1 MKLSLKLITY
11 LSLIIFLVISIAYV
25 SILDSKVVNKLDGVL
40 WTVPAKVYARPLELA
55 EGGKINVDSLKKELE
70 ILSYEL
76 TKGIPD
82 TPGEFSQSQRSVNIF
97 IRGFGSQEP
106 GLYRLKI
113 ENDKIDSIKRK
124 DGISIDLIQ
133 LEPLSIGGMFPSHL
147 QDRILLNFSQV
158 PKDLEEMILVVEDR
172 NFYSHKG
179 ISLRSIMRAFIKN
192 TRALGIEEG
201 GSTITQQL
209 AKSLFFSPEQT
220 IRRKI
225 KEAIAALL
233 IEIHYSKQEILL
245 AYINDVFIAQSGR
258 RAIHGF
264 GLASQFF
271 FGTDL
276 KNLSLDQKA
285 LLVGMLKGPSLYS
298 PINNPDRAK
307 TRRDLVLSLIK
318 NDSLITEEEYLDL
331 KGRSLKVIPPS
342 FKSLSKYPAFNDIVT
357 LDLRK
362 NFDDSDLRTKG
373 LKIITNLDPVVQDYL
388 EESIKDTKL
397 KLKRRYGSQLNGLE
411 GAGIVIDS
419 FSGEVV
425 AAIGSTKPNNYGFN
439 RAINAVR
446 PIGSLVK
453 PFIYLSALQHYSK
466 YNLSTLLD
474 DSKLSV
480 SLPGGK
486 LWEPNNFDKKFH
498 GNIPLHVALSE
509 SYNVATTRLGI
520 DLGYSVVQE
529 TFTKLGIKKKIPKYP
544 SIFVGSFEMTPLEAI
559 QAYQTIASEGFY
571 SPLNSI
577 RTVESSEDVLSLSYP
592 YKVEQRFRPEPIYL
606 LKFVLKQTFISGTA
620 RGFSSRVIEKWKTGG
635 KTGTSDDQR
644 DSWFVGYAGNYLM
657 LVWLGFDDN
666 RKSPLT
672 GRTGALQV
680 WKNFMS
686 RLDPIAYEVRKPSR
700 IRYEWV
706 DAKDGLLSG
715 ESCKGSILIPFVEGT
730 EPEMIPQNR
739 KKCRISE
746 ESYTTKVLNKIK
758 EAIEVK

>member
-11 LSLIIFLVISIAYV
+11 LSLIIFSVISIAYV

-55 EGGKINVDSLKKELE
+55 EGGKINVDVLKKELE

-220 IRRKI
+220 IKRKI

-397 KLKRRYGSQLNGLE
+397 QLKRRYGSQLNGLE

-509 SYNVATTRLGI
+509 SYNVATTRLGM

-620 RGFSSRVIEKWKTGG
+620 KGFSSRVIEKWKTGG

-657 LVWLGFDDN
+657 VVWLGFDDN

-746 ESYTTKVLNKIK
+746 ESYTAKVLNKIK

>member
-11 LSLIIFLVISIAYV
+11 LSLIIFLIISIAYV

-55 EGGKINVDSLKKELE
+55 EGGKINVDVLKKELE

-285 LLVGMLKGPSLYS
+285 LLVGLLKGPSLYS

-509 SYNVATTRLGI
+509 SYNVATTRLGM

>member
-11 LSLIIFLVISIAYV
+11 LSLIIFSVISIAYV

-55 EGGKINVDSLKKELE
+55 EGGKINVDVLKKELE

-76 TKGIPD
+76 IKGIPD

-220 IRRKI
+220 IKRKI

-397 KLKRRYGSQLNGLE
+397 QLKRRYGSQLNGLE

-509 SYNVATTRLGI
+509 SYNVATTRLGM

-544 SIFVGSFEMTPLEAI
+544 SIFVGSFEMTPLEVI

-657 LVWLGFDDN
+657 VVWLGFDDN

-706 DAKDGLLSG
+706 DTKDGLLSG
-715 ESCKGSILIPFVEGT
+715 ERCKGSILIPFVEGT

-746 ESYTTKVLNKIK
+746 ESYTAKVLNKIK

>member
-11 LSLIIFLVISIAYV
+11 LSLIIFSVISIAYV

-55 EGGKINVDSLKKELE
+55 EGGKINVGVLKKELE

-179 ISLRSIMRAFIKN
+179 VSLRSIMRAFIKN

-220 IRRKI
+220 IKRKI

-397 KLKRRYGSQLNGLE
+397 QLKRRYGSQLNGLE

-509 SYNVATTRLGI
+509 SYNVATTRLGM

-544 SIFVGSFEMTPLEAI
+544 SIFVGSFEMTPLEVI

-657 LVWLGFDDN
+657 VVWLGFDDN

-706 DAKDGLLSG
+706 DTKDGLLSG
-715 ESCKGSILIPFVEGT
+715 ERCKGSILIPFVEGT

-746 ESYTTKVLNKIK
+746 ESYTAKVLNKIK

>member
-11 LSLIIFLVISIAYV
+11 LSLIIFLIISIAYV

-55 EGGKINVDSLKKELE
+55 EGGKINVDVLKKELE

-82 TPGEFSQSQRSVNIF
+82 TPGEFSQSQQSVNIF

-192 TRALGIEEG
+192 TKALGIEEG

-331 KGRSLKVIPPS
+331 KGKSLKVIPPS

-453 PFIYLSALQHYSK
+453 PFIYLSALQHYTK

-480 SLPGGK
+480 SLPGSK

-498 GNIPLHVALSE
+498 GNVPLHVALSE
-509 SYNVATTRLGI
+509 SYNVATTRLGM

-529 TFTKLGIKKKIPKYP
+529 TFTKLGIEKKIPKYP

-577 RTVESSEDVLSLSYP
+577 RTVESSGDVLSLSYP

-657 LVWLGFDDN
+657 VVWLGFDDN

-706 DAKDGLLSG
+706 DVKDGLLSG
-715 ESCKGSILIPFVEGT
+715 ERCKGSILIPFVEGT

>member
-11 LSLIIFLVISIAYV
+11 LSLIIFLIISIAYV

-55 EGGKINVDSLKKELE
+55 EGGKINVDVLKKELE

-233 IEIHYSKQEILL
+233 IEMHYSKQEILL

-509 SYNVATTRLGI
+509 SYNVATTRLGM

>member
-11 LSLIIFLVISIAYV
+11 LSLIIFSVISIAYV

-55 EGGKINVDSLKKELE
+55 EGGKINVDVLKKELE

-220 IRRKI
+220 IKRKI

-397 KLKRRYGSQLNGLE
+397 QLKRRYGSQLNGLE

-425 AAIGSTKPNNYGFN
+425 AAVGSTKPNNYGFN

-486 LWEPNNFDKKFH
+486 QWEPNNFDKKFH

-509 SYNVATTRLGI
+509 SYNVATTRLGM

-544 SIFVGSFEMTPLEAI
+544 SIFVGSFEMTPLEVI

-657 LVWLGFDDN
+657 VVWLGFDDN

-706 DAKDGLLSG
+706 DTKDGLLSG
-715 ESCKGSILIPFVEGT
+715 ERCKGSILIPFVEGT

-746 ESYTTKVLNKIK
+746 ESYTAKVLNKIK

>member
-11 LSLIIFLVISIAYV
+11 LSLIFFSVISIAYV

-55 EGGKINVDSLKKELE
+55 EGGKINVDVLKKELE

-220 IRRKI
+220 IKRKI

-397 KLKRRYGSQLNGLE
+397 QLKRRYGSQLNGLE

-509 SYNVATTRLGI
+509 SYNVATTRLGM

-544 SIFVGSFEMTPLEAI
+544 SIFVGSFEMTPLEVI

-657 LVWLGFDDN
+657 VVWLGFDDN

-706 DAKDGLLSG
+706 DTKDGLLSG
-715 ESCKGSILIPFVEGT
+715 ERCKGSILIPFVEGT

-746 ESYTTKVLNKIK
+746 ESYTAKVLNKIK

>member
-82 TPGEFSQSQRSVNIF
+82 TPGEFSQSQQSVNIF

-453 PFIYLSALQHYSK
+453 PFIYLSALQHYTK

-509 SYNVATTRLGI
+509 SYNVATTRLGM

>member
-11 LSLIIFLVISIAYV
+11 LSLIIFLIISIAYV

-55 EGGKINVDSLKKELE
+55 EGGKINVDVLKKELE

-82 TPGEFSQSQRSVNIF
+82 TPGEFSQSQQSVNIF

-179 ISLRSIMRAFIKN
+179 ISLKSIMRAFIKN
-192 TRALGIEEG
+192 TKALGIEEG

-233 IEIHYSKQEILL
+233 IEMHYSKQEILL

-331 KGRSLKVIPPS
+331 KGKSLKVIPPS

-453 PFIYLSALQHYSK
+453 PFIYLSALQHYTK

-498 GNIPLHVALSE
+498 GNVPLHVALSE
-509 SYNVATTRLGI
+509 SYNVATTRLGM

-529 TFTKLGIKKKIPKYP
+529 TFTKLGIEKKIPKYP

-577 RTVESSEDVLSLSYP
+577 RTVESSGDVLSLSYP

-657 LVWLGFDDN
+657 VVWLGFDDN

-715 ESCKGSILIPFVEGT
+715 ERCKGSILIPFVEGT

>member
-11 LSLIIFLVISIAYV
+11 LSLIIFLIISIAYV

-55 EGGKINVDSLKKELE
+55 EGGKINVDVLKKELE

-82 TPGEFSQSQRSVNIF
+82 TPGEFSQSQQSVNIF

-179 ISLRSIMRAFIKN
+179 ISLKSIMRAFIKN
-192 TRALGIEEG
+192 TKALGIEEG

-233 IEIHYSKQEILL
+233 IEMHYSKQEILL

-331 KGRSLKVIPPS
+331 KGKSLKVIPPS

-453 PFIYLSALQHYSK
+453 PFIYLSALQHYTK

-480 SLPGGK
+480 SLPGSK

-498 GNIPLHVALSE
+498 GNVPLHVALSE
-509 SYNVATTRLGI
+509 SYNVATTRLGM

-577 RTVESSEDVLSLSYP
+577 RTVESSGDVLSLSYP

-657 LVWLGFDDN
+657 VVWLGFDDN

-715 ESCKGSILIPFVEGT
+715 ERCKGSILIPFVEGT

>member
-11 LSLIIFLVISIAYV
+11 LSLIIFSVISIAYV

-55 EGGKINVDSLKKELE
+55 EGGKINVDVLKKELE

-220 IRRKI
+220 IKRKI

-397 KLKRRYGSQLNGLE
+397 QLKRRYGSQLNGLE

-509 SYNVATTRLGI
+509 SYNVATTRLGM

-544 SIFVGSFEMTPLEAI
+544 SIFVGSFEMTPLEVI

-657 LVWLGFDDN
+657 VVWLGFDDN

-680 WKNFMS
+680 WKNFMNK
-686 RLDPIAYEVRKPSR
+686 LDPIASEIRKPSR

-706 DAKDGLLSG
+706 DVKDGLLSG
-715 ESCKGSILIPFVEGT
+715 ERCKGSILIPFVEGT

-746 ESYTTKVLNKIK
+746 ESYTAKVLNKIK

>member
-11 LSLIIFLVISIAYV
+11 LSLIIFLIISIAYV

-55 EGGKINVDSLKKELE
+55 EGGKINVDVLKKELE

-82 TPGEFSQSQRSVNIF
+82 TPGEFSQSQQSVNIF

-233 IEIHYSKQEILL
+233 IEMHYSKQEILL

-331 KGRSLKVIPPS
+331 KGKSLKVIPPS

-453 PFIYLSALQHYSK
+453 PFIYLSALQHYTK

-509 SYNVATTRLGI
+509 SYNVATTRLGM

-657 LVWLGFDDN
+657 VVWLGFDDN

-715 ESCKGSILIPFVEGT
+715 ERCKGSILIPFVEGT

>member
-11 LSLIIFLVISIAYV
+11 LSLIIFLIISIAYV

-55 EGGKINVDSLKKELE
+55 EGGKINVDGLKKELE

-82 TPGEFSQSQRSVNIF
+82 TPGEFSQSQQSVNIF

-179 ISLRSIMRAFIKN
+179 ISLKSIMRAFIKN
-192 TRALGIEEG
+192 TKALGIEEG

-233 IEIHYSKQEILL
+233 IEMHYSKQEILL

-331 KGRSLKVIPPS
+331 KGKSLKVIPPS
-342 FKSLSKYPAFNDIVT
+342 FKSLSKYPAFNDIVI

-453 PFIYLSALQHYSK
+453 PFIYLSALQHYTK

-480 SLPGGK
+480 SLPGSK

-498 GNIPLHVALSE
+498 GNVPLHVALSE
-509 SYNVATTRLGI
+509 SYNVATTRLGM

-529 TFTKLGIKKKIPKYP
+529 TFTKLGIEKKIPKYP

-577 RTVESSEDVLSLSYP
+577 RTVESSGDVLSLSYP

-657 LVWLGFDDN
+657 VVWLGFDDN

-715 ESCKGSILIPFVEGT
+715 ERCKGSILIPFVEGT

>member
-11 LSLIIFLVISIAYV
+11 LSLIIFLIISIAYV

-55 EGGKINVDSLKKELE
+55 EGGKINVDVLKKELE

-82 TPGEFSQSQRSVNIF
+82 TPGEFSQSQQSVNIF

-179 ISLRSIMRAFIKN
+179 ISLKSIMRAFIKN
-192 TRALGIEEG
+192 TKALGIEEG

-220 IRRKI
+220 IKRKI

-233 IEIHYSKQEILL
+233 IEMHYSKQEILL

-331 KGRSLKVIPPS
+331 KGKSLKVIPPS
-342 FKSLSKYPAFNDIVT
+342 FKSLSKYPAFNDIVI

-453 PFIYLSALQHYSK
+453 PFIYLSALQHYTK

-480 SLPGGK
+480 SLPGSK
-486 LWEPNNFDKKFH
+486 PWEPNNFDKKFH
-498 GNIPLHVALSE
+498 GNVPLHVALSE
-509 SYNVATTRLGI
+509 SYNVATTRLGM

-529 TFTKLGIKKKIPKYP
+529 TFTKLGIEKKIPKYP

-577 RTVESSEDVLSLSYP
+577 RTVESSGDVLSLSYP

-657 LVWLGFDDN
+657 VVWLGFDDN

-706 DAKDGLLSG
+706 DVKDGLLSG
-715 ESCKGSILIPFVEGT
+715 ERCKGSILIPFVEGT

>member
-331 KGRSLKVIPPS
+331 KGKSLKVIPPS

-397 KLKRRYGSQLNGLE
+397 QLKRRYGSQLNGLE

-466 YNLSTLLD
+466 YNLSSLLD

>member
-11 LSLIIFLVISIAYV
+11 LSLIIFLIISIAYV

-55 EGGKINVDSLKKELE
+55 EGGKINVDGLKKELE

-233 IEIHYSKQEILL
+233 IEMHYSKQEILL

-331 KGRSLKVIPPS
+331 KGKSLKVIPPS

-453 PFIYLSALQHYSK
+453 PFIYLSALQHYTK

-498 GNIPLHVALSE
+498 GNVPLHVALSE
-509 SYNVATTRLGI
+509 SYNVATTRLGM

-657 LVWLGFDDN
+657 VVWLGFDDN

-715 ESCKGSILIPFVEGT
+715 ERCKGSILIPFVEGT

>member
-11 LSLIIFLVISIAYV
+11 LSLIIFLIISIAYV

-55 EGGKINVDSLKKELE
+55 EGGKINVDVLKKELE

-124 DGISIDLIQ
+124 DGISVDLIQ

-285 LLVGMLKGPSLYS
+285 LLVGLLKGPSLYS

-509 SYNVATTRLGI
+509 SYNVATTRLGM

-577 RTVESSEDVLSLSYP
+577 RTVESSGDVLSLSYP

-715 ESCKGSILIPFVEGT
+715 ERCKGSILIPFVEGT

>member
-11 LSLIIFLVISIAYV
+11 LSLIIFLIISIAYV

-55 EGGKINVDSLKKELE
+55 EGGKINVDGLKKELE

-233 IEIHYSKQEILL
+233 IEMHYSKQEILL

-331 KGRSLKVIPPS
+331 KGKSLKVIPPS

-498 GNIPLHVALSE
+498 GNVPLHVALSE
-509 SYNVATTRLGI
+509 SYNVATTRLGM

-657 LVWLGFDDN
+657 VVWLGFDDN

>member
-509 SYNVATTRLGI
+509 SYNVATTRLGM

-606 LKFVLKQTFISGTA
+606 LKFLLKQTFISGTA

>member
-11 LSLIIFLVISIAYV
+11 LSLIIFLIISIAYV

-55 EGGKINVDSLKKELE
+55 EGGKINVDVLKKELE

-82 TPGEFSQSQRSVNIF
+82 TPGEFSQSQQSVNIF

-192 TRALGIEEG
+192 TKALGIEEG

-233 IEIHYSKQEILL
+233 IEMHYSKQEILL

-331 KGRSLKVIPPS
+331 KGKSLKVIPPS

-480 SLPGGK
+480 SLPGSK

-498 GNIPLHVALSE
+498 GNVPLHVALSE
-509 SYNVATTRLGI
+509 SYNVATTRLGM

-529 TFTKLGIKKKIPKYP
+529 TFTKLGIEKKIPKYP

-577 RTVESSEDVLSLSYP
+577 RTVESSGDVLSLSYP

-657 LVWLGFDDN
+657 VVWLGFDDN

-706 DAKDGLLSG
+706 DVKDGLLSG
-715 ESCKGSILIPFVEGT
+715 ERCKGSILIPFVEGT

>member
-11 LSLIIFLVISIAYV
+11 LSLFTFLIISIAYV

-40 WTVPAKVYARPLELA
+40 WTVPAKVYARPLELS
-55 EGGKINVDSLKKELE
+55 EGGKINVDVLKKELE

-76 TKGIPD
+76 AKGIPD
-82 TPGEFSQSQRSVNIF
+82 TPREFSQSQQSVNIF
-97 IRGFGSQEP
+97 IRGFGNQEP

-133 LEPLSIGGMFPSHL
+133 LEPLSIGGMFPSHF
-147 QDRILLNFSQV
+147 QVRILLNFSQV

-179 ISLRSIMRAFIKN
+179 ISLKSIMRAFIKN

-209 AKSLFFSPEQT
+209 AKRLFFSPEQT

-225 KEAIAALL
+225 KEAIVALL
-233 IEIHYSKQEILL
+233 IEMHYSKQEILL

-318 NDSLITEEEYLDL
+318 NDSLINEEEYLDL
-331 KGRSLKVIPPS
+331 KGKSLKVIPPS
-342 FKSLSKYPAFNDIVT
+342 FKSLSKYPAFNDLVI

-411 GAGIVIDS
+411 GAGIVIYS

-453 PFIYLSALQHYSK
+453 PFIYLSALQLYTK
-466 YNLSTLLD
+466 YNLATLLD

-498 GNIPLHVALSE
+498 GNVPLHVALSE
-509 SYNVATTRLGI
+509 SYNVATTRLGM

-529 TFTKLGIKKKIPKYP
+529 TFTKLGIEKKIPKYP

-620 RGFSSRVIEKWKTGG
+620 RGFSSRSVEKWKTGG

-644 DSWFVGYAGNYLM
+644 DSWFVGYAGNSLM
-657 LVWLGFDDN
+657 VVWLGFDAN

-672 GRTGALQV
+672 GRTGALEV
-680 WKNFMS
+680 WKNFIS
-686 RLDPIAYEVRKPSR
+686 RLDQIAYEVRKPSR

-706 DAKDGLLSG
+706 DVKDGLLSG
-715 ESCKGSILIPFVEGT
+715 ERCKGSILIPFVEGT

-746 ESYTTKVLNKIK
+746 ESYTAKVLNKIK

>member
-11 LSLIIFLVISIAYV
+11 LSLIIFSVISIAYV

-55 EGGKINVDSLKKELE
+55 EGGKINVDVLKKELE

-509 SYNVATTRLGI
+509 SYNVATTRLGM

-657 LVWLGFDDN
+657 VVWLGFDDN

-706 DAKDGLLSG
+706 DTKDGLLSG
-715 ESCKGSILIPFVEGT
+715 ERCKGSILIPFVEGT

-746 ESYTTKVLNKIK
+746 ESYTAKVLNKIK

>member
-11 LSLIIFLVISIAYV
+11 LSLIIFSVISIAYV

-55 EGGKINVDSLKKELE
+55 EGGKINVDVLKKELE

-220 IRRKI
+220 IKRKI

-397 KLKRRYGSQLNGLE
+397 QLKRRYGSQLNGLE

-509 SYNVATTRLGI
+509 SYNVATTRLGM

-544 SIFVGSFEMTPLEAI
+544 SIFVGSFEMTPLEVI

-657 LVWLGFDDN
+657 VVWLGFDDN

-706 DAKDGLLSG
+706 DTKDGLLSG
-715 ESCKGSILIPFVEGT
+715 ERCKGSIHIPFVEGT

-746 ESYTTKVLNKIK
+746 ESYTAKVLNKIK

>member
-11 LSLIIFLVISIAYV
+11 LSLIIFLIISIAYV

-55 EGGKINVDSLKKELE
+55 EGGKINVDVLKKELE

-179 ISLRSIMRAFIKN
+179 ISLKSIMRAFIKN
-192 TRALGIEEG
+192 TKALGIEEG

-233 IEIHYSKQEILL
+233 IEMHYSKQEILL

-331 KGRSLKVIPPS
+331 KGKSLKVIPPS
-342 FKSLSKYPAFNDIVT
+342 FKSLSKYPAFNDIVI

-453 PFIYLSALQHYSK
+453 PFIYLSALQHYTK

-480 SLPGGK
+480 SLPGSK
-486 LWEPNNFDKKFH
+486 PWEPNNFDKKFH
-498 GNIPLHVALSE
+498 GNVPLHVALSE
-509 SYNVATTRLGI
+509 SYNVATTRLGM

-529 TFTKLGIKKKIPKYP
+529 TFTKLGIEKKIPKYP

-577 RTVESSEDVLSLSYP
+577 RTVESSGDVLSLSYP

-657 LVWLGFDDN
+657 VVWLGFDDN

-715 ESCKGSILIPFVEGT
+715 ERCKGSILIPFVEGT

>member
-11 LSLIIFLVISIAYV
+11 VSLIIFLIISIAYI

-55 EGGKINVDSLKKELE
+55 EGGKINVDVLKKELE

-285 LLVGMLKGPSLYS
+285 LLVGLLKGPSLYS

-657 LVWLGFDDN
+657 VVWLGFDDN

>member
-55 EGGKINVDSLKKELE
+55 EGGKINVDGLKKELE

-331 KGRSLKVIPPS
+331 KGKSLKVIPPS

-509 SYNVATTRLGI
+509 SYNVATTRLGM

-529 TFTKLGIKKKIPKYP
+529 TFTKLGIEKKIPKYP

-657 LVWLGFDDN
+657 VVWLGFDDN

>member
-11 LSLIIFLVISIAYV
+11 LSLIIFSVISIAYV

-55 EGGKINVDSLKKELE
+55 EGGKINVDVLKKELE

-220 IRRKI
+220 IKRKI

-397 KLKRRYGSQLNGLE
+397 QLKRRYGSQLNGLE

-509 SYNVATTRLGI
+509 SYNVATTRLGM

-544 SIFVGSFEMTPLEAI
+544 SIFVGSFEMTPLEVI

-657 LVWLGFDDN
+657 VVWLGFDDN

-706 DAKDGLLSG
+706 DTKDGLLSG
-715 ESCKGSILIPFVEGT
+715 ERCKGSILIPFVEGT
-730 EPEMIPQNR
+730 EPEIIPQNR

-746 ESYTTKVLNKIK
+746 ESYTAKVLNKIK

>member
-11 LSLIIFLVISIAYV
+11 LSLIIFLIISIAYV

-55 EGGKINVDSLKKELE
+55 EGGKINVDVLKKELE

-82 TPGEFSQSQRSVNIF
+82 TPGEFSQSQQSVNIF

-179 ISLRSIMRAFIKN
+179 ISLKSIMRAFIKN
-192 TRALGIEEG
+192 TKALGIEEG

-331 KGRSLKVIPPS
+331 KGKSLKVIPPS

-453 PFIYLSALQHYSK
+453 PFIYLSALQHYTK

-480 SLPGGK
+480 SLPGSK

-498 GNIPLHVALSE
+498 GNVPLHVALSE
-509 SYNVATTRLGI
+509 SYNVATTRLGM

-529 TFTKLGIKKKIPKYP
+529 TFTKLGIEKKIPKYP

-657 LVWLGFDDN
+657 VVWLGFDDN

-706 DAKDGLLSG
+706 DVKDGLLSG
-715 ESCKGSILIPFVEGT
+715 ERCKGSILIPFVEGT

>member
-11 LSLIIFLVISIAYV
+11 LSLIIFSVISIAYV

-55 EGGKINVDSLKKELE
+55 EGGKINVDVLKKELE

-397 KLKRRYGSQLNGLE
+397 QLKRRYGSQLNGLE

-509 SYNVATTRLGI
+509 SYNVATTRLGM

-657 LVWLGFDDN
+657 VVWLGFDDN

-746 ESYTTKVLNKIK
+746 ESYTAKVLNKIK

>member
-11 LSLIIFLVISIAYV
+11 LSLIIFLIISIAYV

-55 EGGKINVDSLKKELE
+55 EGGKINVDVLKKELE

-82 TPGEFSQSQRSVNIF
+82 TPGEFSQSQQSVNIF

-179 ISLRSIMRAFIKN
+179 ISLKSIMRAFIKN
-192 TRALGIEEG
+192 TKALGIEEG

-233 IEIHYSKQEILL
+233 IEMHYSKQEILL

-331 KGRSLKVIPPS
+331 KGKSLKVIPPS
-342 FKSLSKYPAFNDIVT
+342 FKSLSKYPAFNDIVI

-397 KLKRRYGSQLNGLE
+397 KLKRRYGSQLNELE

-453 PFIYLSALQHYSK
+453 PFIYLSALQHYTK

-480 SLPGGK
+480 SLPGSK

-498 GNIPLHVALSE
+498 GNVPLHVALSE
-509 SYNVATTRLGI
+509 SYNVATTRLGM

-529 TFTKLGIKKKIPKYP
+529 TFTKLGIEKKIPKYP

-577 RTVESSEDVLSLSYP
+577 RTVESSGDVLSLSYP

-657 LVWLGFDDN
+657 VVWLGFDDN

-715 ESCKGSILIPFVEGT
+715 ERCKGSILIPFVEGT

>member
-11 LSLIIFLVISIAYV
+11 LSLIIFSVISIAYV

-55 EGGKINVDSLKKELE
+55 EGGKINVDVLKKELE

-220 IRRKI
+220 IKRKI

-509 SYNVATTRLGI
+509 SYNVATTRLGM

-544 SIFVGSFEMTPLEAI
+544 SIFVGSFEMTPLEVI

-657 LVWLGFDDN
+657 VVWLGFDDN

-672 GRTGALQV
+672 GRSGALQV

-715 ESCKGSILIPFVEGT
+715 KRCKRSILIPFVEGT

-739 KKCRISE
+739 KKCRISD
-746 ESYTTKVLNKIK
+746 ESYTAKVLNKIK

>member
-220 IRRKI
+220 IKRKI

-509 SYNVATTRLGI
+509 SYNVATTRLGM

-746 ESYTTKVLNKIK
+746 ESYTAKVLNKIK

>member
-11 LSLIIFLVISIAYV
+11 LSLIIFSVISIAYV

-55 EGGKINVDSLKKELE
+55 EGGKINVDVLKKELE

-220 IRRKI
+220 IKRKI

-285 LLVGMLKGPSLYS
+285 LLVGLLKGPSLYS

-373 LKIITNLDPVVQDYL
+373 LKIITNLNPVVQDYL

-509 SYNVATTRLGI
+509 SYNVATTRLGM

-544 SIFVGSFEMTPLEAI
+544 SIFVGSFEMTPLEVI

-672 GRTGALQV
+672 GRSGALQV

-715 ESCKGSILIPFVEGT
+715 KRCKRSILIPFVEGT

-739 KKCRISE
+739 KKCRISD
-746 ESYTTKVLNKIK
+746 ESYTAKVLNKIK

>member
-11 LSLIIFLVISIAYV
+11 LSLIIFSVISIAYV

-55 EGGKINVDSLKKELE
+55 EGGKINVDVLKKELE

-220 IRRKI
+220 IKRKI

-509 SYNVATTRLGI
+509 SYNVATTRLGM

-544 SIFVGSFEMTPLEAI
+544 SIFVGSFEMTPLEVI

-657 LVWLGFDDN
+657 VVWLGFDDN

-706 DAKDGLLSG
+706 DTKDGLLSG
-715 ESCKGSILIPFVEGT
+715 ERCKGSILIPFVEGT

-746 ESYTTKVLNKIK
+746 ESYTAKVLNKIK

>member
-55 EGGKINVDSLKKELE
+55 EGGKINVDGLKKELE

-509 SYNVATTRLGI
+509 SYNVATTRLGM

-577 RTVESSEDVLSLSYP
+577 RTVESSGDVLSLSYP

>member
-11 LSLIIFLVISIAYV
+11 LSLIIFLIISIAYV

-55 EGGKINVDSLKKELE
+55 EGGKINVDVLKKELE

-233 IEIHYSKQEILL
+233 IEMHYSKQEILL

-331 KGRSLKVIPPS
+331 KGKSLKVIPPS
-342 FKSLSKYPAFNDIVT
+342 FKSLSKYPAFNDIVI

-453 PFIYLSALQHYSK
+453 PFIYLSALQHYTK

-480 SLPGGK
+480 SLPGSK

-498 GNIPLHVALSE
+498 GNVPLHVALSE
-509 SYNVATTRLGI
+509 SYNVATTRLGM

-529 TFTKLGIKKKIPKYP
+529 TFTKLGIEKKIPKYP

-577 RTVESSEDVLSLSYP
+577 RTVESSGDVLSLSYP

-657 LVWLGFDDN
+657 VVWLGFDDN

-706 DAKDGLLSG
+706 DVKDGLLSG
-715 ESCKGSILIPFVEGT
+715 ERCKGSILIPFVEGT

-746 ESYTTKVLNKIK
+746 ESYTSKVINKIK

>member
-11 LSLIIFLVISIAYV
+11 LSLIIFLIISIAYV

-55 EGGKINVDSLKKELE
+55 EGGKINVDGLKKELE

-179 ISLRSIMRAFIKN
+179 ISLKSIMRAFIKN
-192 TRALGIEEG
+192 TKALGIEEG

-233 IEIHYSKQEILL
+233 IEMHYSKQEILL

-331 KGRSLKVIPPS
+331 KGKSLKVIPPS

-453 PFIYLSALQHYSK
+453 PFIYLSALQHYTK

-480 SLPGGK
+480 SLPGSK

-498 GNIPLHVALSE
+498 GNVPLHVALSE
-509 SYNVATTRLGI
+509 SYNVATTRLGM

-529 TFTKLGIKKKIPKYP
+529 TFTKLGIEKKIPKYP

-657 LVWLGFDDN
+657 VVWLGFDDN

-715 ESCKGSILIPFVEGT
+715 ERCKGSILIPFVEGT

>member
-11 LSLIIFLVISIAYV
+11 LSLIIFLIISIAYV

-55 EGGKINVDSLKKELE
+55 EGGKINVDVLKKELE

-82 TPGEFSQSQRSVNIF
+82 TPGEFSQSQQSVNIF

-179 ISLRSIMRAFIKN
+179 ISLKSIMRAFIKN
-192 TRALGIEEG
+192 TKALGIEEG

-233 IEIHYSKQEILL
+233 IEVHYSKQEILL

-331 KGRSLKVIPPS
+331 KGKSLKVIPPS
-342 FKSLSKYPAFNDIVT
+342 FKSLSKYPAFNDIVI

-453 PFIYLSALQHYSK
+453 PFIYLSALQHYTK

-480 SLPGGK
+480 SLPGSK

-498 GNIPLHVALSE
+498 GNVPLHVALSE
-509 SYNVATTRLGI
+509 SYNVATTRLGM

-529 TFTKLGIKKKIPKYP
+529 TFTKLGIEKKIPKYP

-577 RTVESSEDVLSLSYP
+577 RTVESSGDILSLSYP

-657 LVWLGFDDN
+657 VVWLGFDDN

-706 DAKDGLLSG
+706 DVKDGLLSG
-715 ESCKGSILIPFVEGT
+715 ERCKGSILIPFVEGT
-730 EPEMIPQNR
+730 EPEIIPQNR

-746 ESYTTKVLNKIK
+746 ESYSSKVINKIK

>member
-11 LSLIIFLVISIAYV
+11 LSLIIFLIISIAYV

-55 EGGKINVDSLKKELE
+55 EGGKINVDVLKKELE

-82 TPGEFSQSQRSVNIF
+82 TPGEFSQSQQSVNIF

-179 ISLRSIMRAFIKN
+179 ISLKSIMRAFIKN
-192 TRALGIEEG
+192 TKALGIEEG

-233 IEIHYSKQEILL
+233 IEMHYSKQEILL

-331 KGRSLKVIPPS
+331 KGKSLKVIPPS

-498 GNIPLHVALSE
+498 GNVPLHVALSE
-509 SYNVATTRLGI
+509 SYNVATTRLGM

-529 TFTKLGIKKKIPKYP
+529 TFTKLGIEKKIPKYP

-657 LVWLGFDDN
+657 VVWLGFDDN

-715 ESCKGSILIPFVEGT
+715 ERCKGSILIPFVEGT